1 MVKDAMGRVYIV
13 MDKPDKAEKPR
24 RAVSVAMVTRSD
36 VQVDDV

>member
-24 RAVSVAMVTRSD
+24 RADVSVAMVTRSD
-36 VQVDDV
+36 VR